1 MNEPKKLLQLQQLDT
16 EIDKL
21 EVKKENLP
29 EKSNYEKSLAELGDT
44 QRELAKKIK
53 EQESEDKKQDKL
65 EGELERISFK
75 VKTEEDK
82 LYSGKIQN
90 PKELVSIQEEIKMLQ
105 RERDELETGY
115 LKELDVVEQ
124 LERDVKLFN
133 EQEKKFSAR
142 TDELKTAYDEVSS
155 EIGSK
160 LAELSKKR
168 EEIVEGVEKSTYKL
182 YEKLRKEKGGLA
194 VVLVK
199 EGVCQGCGV
208 EISTEEEDLMF
219 KEERM
224 WRCEHCKRILL
235 R

>member
-21 EVKKENLP
+21 EAKKENLP
-29 EKSNYEKSLAELGDT
+29 EKSNHEKSLAELGDT

-65 EGELERISFK
+65 EGEVERISFK

-90 PKELVSIQEEIKMLQ
+90 PKELMSIQEEIKMLQ

-124 LERDVKLFN
+124 LERDVKLLN
-133 EQEKKFSAR
+133 EQEKRFSAR
-142 TDELKTAYDEVSS
+142 TDELKAAYDEILS
-155 EIGSK
+155 EIDSK

-168 EEIVEGVEKSTYKL
+168 EEIAEGVEKSTYEL

-194 VVLVK
+194 VALVK

-219 KEERM
+219 KEERI
-224 WRCEHCKRILL
+224 WRCEHCKRILV

>member
-21 EVKKENLP
+21 EAKKENLP

-65 EGELERISFK
+65 EGEVERISFK

-90 PKELVSIQEEIKMLQ
+90 PKELMSIQEEIKMLQ

-124 LERDVKLFN
+124 LERDVKLLN
-133 EQEKKFSAR
+133 EQEKRFSAR
-142 TDELKTAYDEVSS
+142 TDELKAAYDEILS
-155 EIGSK
+155 EIDSK

-168 EEIVEGVEKSTYKL
+168 EEIAEGVEKSTYEL

-194 VVLVK
+194 VALVK

-219 KEERM
+219 KEERI
-224 WRCEHCKRILL
+224 WRCEHCKRILV